1 MKIILNYKLTNI
13 ISVPLYFL
21 STYENIYFVIFGINI
36 YLSQNFNTTVLKNH
50 KRIIL
55 ILLCIR
61 FATMLQAERLDSMFV
76 VLDKFITQSNYY
88 MNLKETKIHKIM
100 NELSA
105 SSNASYEQLDHYAAL
120 FEEYKSYKY
129 DSAYV
134 YAIKTLDIANK
145 LNNPDK
151 IIEAK
156 VRLVFCFL
164 SSGLF
169 KEAFDIV
176 KDSDIDNLSASSK
189 LDYYKIMDRLY
200 YDMADYN
207 GVEPFKST
215 YIEKGNHYSM
225 QAIALIPVNT
235 VEYWSAVGLMKMKQ
249 KDYNGSMDAF
259 KVVLKKSVDNHED
272 AIAASSLA
280 YINSLT
286 NQHDDAL
293 INLIKAAI
301 SDIKSATKET
311 VAMRNLATQLYQS
324 HGDINQANKYI
335 KLAMDDAN
343 FYNARHRKIEIS
355 SILPIIEKER
365 FDSIERQR
373 NLLVWLFLS
382 VTILLVLFL
391 GATLIIRKQLKKLK
405 IARLTIQQQNEKVLL
420 TNSELYE
427 ANKIKD
433 KYIGHFFYVNYQYID
448 KLERMY
454 RMINRKVAM
463 KQYEEFPKLFKE
475 ADILNERK
483 NMYISFDQTFLKLF
497 PDFINEYK
505 LLFPQDEIIHMEIEN
520 GSLTVEMRIFALIRL
535 GIIES
540 EKISKF
546 LNYSIHTINTYK
558 TKVKNK
564 SIIQNELFEQKI
576 MEIKSVK

>member
-1 MKIILNYKLTNI
+1 M
-13 ISVPLYFL
+13 
-21 STYENIYFVIFGINI
+21 
-36 YLSQNFNTTVLKNH
+36 
-50 KRIIL
+50 KRIHNKIVLVIL
-55 ILLCIR
+55 FLQ
-61 FATMLQAERLDSMFV
+61 FASLIHAERLDSMFV
-76 VLDKFITQSNYY
+76 ELDKYIVQSNYF
-88 MNLKETKIHKIM
+88 MNLKEKKIHKIK
-100 NELSA
+100 NELQTT
-105 SSNASYEQLDHYAAL
+105 SNVSFEQLHHYAAL

-134 YAIKTLDIANK
+134 YAIKTLDIASK
-145 LNNPDK
+145 LKDPGK
-151 IIEAK
+151 IVEPK

-176 KDSDIDNLSASSK
+176 KDSDIDDLSESVK
-189 LDYYKIMDRLY
+189 LDYYKIMARLY

-207 GVEPFKST
+207 GVEPFKSA
-215 YIEKGNHYSM
+215 YVEKGNKYSE

-235 VEYWSAVGLMKMKQ
+235 VEYWSTLGLMKMKQ

-259 KVVLKKSVDNHED
+259 REVLKKSVDNHED

-286 NQHDDAL
+286 NQHDEAL
-293 INLIKAAI
+293 INLVKAAI
-301 SDIKSATKET
+301 SDIKSGTKET
-311 VAMRNLATQLYQS
+311 VAMRNLATLLYQS

-373 NLLVWLFLS
+373 NLLIWLFIS
-382 VTILLVLFL
+382 VTILLILFL
-391 GATLIIRKQLKKLK
+391 GATLIIRKQLNKLK
-405 IARLTIQQQNEKVLL
+405 IARKTIQEQNEKVLL

-448 KLERMY
+448 KLEHMY
-454 RMINRKVAM
+454 RLINRKVAS
-463 KQYEEFPKLFKE
+463 KQYDEFPKLFKE
-475 ADILNERK
+475 ADILMERK
-483 NMYISFDQTFLKLF
+483 NMYTSFDQTFLKLF

-505 LLFPQDEIIHMEIEN
+505 LLFPLDELPHMGIEN

-535 GIIES
+535 GVIES

-564 SIIQNELFEQKI
+564 SIVQNELFEQKI

>member
-1 MKIILNYKLTNI
+1 
-13 ISVPLYFL
+13 
-21 STYENIYFVIFGINI
+21 
-36 YLSQNFNTTVLKNH
+36 
-50 KRIIL
+50 
-55 ILLCIR
+55 
-61 FATMLQAERLDSMFV
+61 
-76 VLDKFITQSNYY
+76 
-88 MNLKETKIHKIM
+88 
-100 NELSA
+100 
-105 SSNASYEQLDHYAAL
+105 
-120 FEEYKSYKY
+120 
-129 DSAYV
+129 
-134 YAIKTLDIANK
+134 
-145 LNNPDK
+145 
-151 IIEAK
+151 
-156 VRLVFCFL
+156 
-164 SSGLF
+164 
-169 KEAFDIV
+169 
-176 KDSDIDNLSASSK
+176 
-189 LDYYKIMDRLY
+189 
-200 YDMADYN
+200 
-207 GVEPFKST
+207 
-215 YIEKGNHYSM
+215 
-225 QAIALIPVNT
+225 
-235 VEYWSAVGLMKMKQ
+235 
-249 KDYNGSMDAF
+249 MDAF

>member
-1 MKIILNYKLTNI
+1 MRTNHKKIIL
-13 ISVPLYFL
+13 
-21 STYENIYFVIFGINI
+21 
-36 YLSQNFNTTVLKNH
+36 
-50 KRIIL
+50 L
-55 ILLCIR
+55 ILC
-61 FATMLQAERLDSMFV
+61 LQLASLLRAERLDSMFV
-76 VLDKFITQSNYY
+76 ELDKYIARSSYY
-88 MNLKETKIHKIM
+88 MNLKETKIHKIKKELRGAS
-100 NELSA
+100 NE
-105 SSNASYEQLDHYAAL
+105 SYDQLQHFAAL

-134 YAIKTLDIANK
+134 YAIKTLDIAHK
-145 LNNPDK
+145 LNNPEK
-151 IIEAK
+151 IVEAK

-169 KEAFDIV
+169 KEAFDIA
-176 KDSDIDNLSASSK
+176 KDSDVEGLSPSVRLA
-189 LDYYKIMDRLY
+189 YYKITARLY

-207 GVEPFKST
+207 GVEPFKAD
-215 YIEKGNHYSM
+215 YIAKGNRYSE
-225 QAIALIPVNT
+225 QAIALIPANT
-235 VEYWSAVGLMKMKQ
+235 VEYWSALGLLKMKQ

-259 KVVLKKSVDNHED
+259 KVVLSETVDNHED

-286 NQHDDAL
+286 NQHEEAV

-301 SDIKSATKET
+301 ADIKSATKET
-311 VAMRNLATQLYQS
+311 VAMRNLATLLYQS
-324 HGDINQANKYI
+324 HGNINQANKYI

-365 FDSIERQR
+365 FDSVERQR
-373 NLLVWLFLS
+373 NLLIWLVLT
-382 VTILLVLFL
+382 VTVLFILFL

-405 IARLTIQQQNEKVLL
+405 IARQTIQEQNEKVLL
-420 TNSELYE
+420 TNSELSE

-448 KLERMY
+448 KLEHMY
-454 RMINRKVAM
+454 RIINRKVALR
-463 KQYEEFPKLFKE
+463 QFEEFPKMFKE
-475 ADILNERK
+475 ADILLERE

-497 PDFINEYK
+497 PEFVNEYK
-505 LLFPQDEIIHMEIEN
+505 LLFPPEEIAHMGIEN
-520 GSLTVEMRIFALIRL
+520 GRLTIEMRIFALIRL
-535 GIIES
+535 GVIES

-576 MEIKSVK
+576 MEIKSVKSDT

>member
-1 MKIILNYKLTNI
+1 
-13 ISVPLYFL
+13 
-21 STYENIYFVIFGINI
+21 
-36 YLSQNFNTTVLKNH
+36 
-50 KRIIL
+50 
-55 ILLCIR
+55 
-61 FATMLQAERLDSMFV
+61 MFV
-76 VLDKFITQSNYY
+76 ELDRYIAQSSYY
-88 MNLKETKIHKIM
+88 MDLKETKIHKIK
-100 NELSA
+100 NELRT
-105 SSNASYEQLDHYAAL
+105 SSNISYDQLHHYAAL

-134 YAIKTLDIANK
+134 YAIKTLDIATK
-145 LNNPDK
+145 LKDPGK

-176 KDSDIDNLSASSK
+176 KDSDIDNLSQSVK
-189 LDYYKIMDRLY
+189 LDYYKIMARLY

-207 GVEPFKST
+207 GVEPFKSGYITKGNT
-215 YIEKGNHYSM
+215 YIE

-249 KDYNGSMDAF
+249 KDYNNSMDAF
-259 KVVLKKSVDNHED
+259 KEVLKKSADNHED

-286 NQHDDAL
+286 NQHDEAA
-293 INLIKAAI
+293 INFVKAAI

-311 VAMRNLATQLYQS
+311 TAMRNLATLLYQS
-324 HGDINQANKYI
+324 HADINQANKYI
-335 KLAMDDAN
+335 KVAMDDAN

-365 FDSIERQR
+365 FDSIEHQR
-373 NLLVWLFLS
+373 NVLIWLVVS
-382 VTILLVLFL
+382 VTILLILFL
-391 GATLIIRKQLKKLK
+391 GATLIIRKQLKKLNA
-405 IARLTIQQQNEKVLL
+405 ARRIIQEQNEKVLF
-420 TNSELYE
+420 TNSELSE

-448 KLERMY
+448 KLEHMY
-454 RMINRKVAM
+454 RIINRKVAM
-463 KQYEEFPKLFKE
+463 RQFDDFAKMFKE
-475 ADILNERK
+475 ADILIERE
-483 NMYISFDQTFLKLF
+483 NMYTTFDQTFLKLF
-497 PDFINEYK
+497 PDFTNEYK
-505 LLFPQDEIIHMEIEN
+505 LLFPPEEVTHMGIEN
-520 GSLTVEMRIFALIRL
+520 GSLTIEMRIFALIRL

-546 LNYSIHTINTYK
+546 LNYSIHTVNTYK

-576 MEIKSVK
+576 MEIKSIKSET

>member
-1 MKIILNYKLTNI
+1 L
-13 ISVPLYFL
+13 
-21 STYENIYFVIFGINI
+21 
-36 YLSQNFNTTVLKNH
+36 
-50 KRIIL
+50 KRIHNKIVLVIL
-55 ILLCIR
+55 FLQ
-61 FATMLQAERLDSMFV
+61 FASLIHAERLDSMFV
-76 VLDKFITQSNYY
+76 ELDKYIVQSNYF
-88 MNLKETKIHKIM
+88 MNLKEKKIHKIK
-100 NELSA
+100 NELQTT
-105 SSNASYEQLDHYAAL
+105 SNVSFEQLHHYAAL

-134 YAIKTLDIANK
+134 YAIKTLDIASK
-145 LNNPDK
+145 LKDPGK
-151 IIEAK
+151 IVEAK

-176 KDSDIDNLSASSK
+176 KDSDIDDLSASVK
-189 LDYYKIMDRLY
+189 LDYYKIMARLY

-207 GVEPFKST
+207 GVEPFKSA
-215 YIEKGNHYSM
+215 YVEKGNKYSER
-225 QAIALIPVNT
+225 AIALIPVNT
-235 VEYWSAVGLMKMKQ
+235 VEYWSTLGLMKMKQ

-259 KVVLKKSVDNHED
+259 REVLKKSVDNHED

-286 NQHDDAL
+286 NQHDEAL
-293 INLIKAAI
+293 INLVKAAI
-301 SDIKSATKET
+301 SDIKSGTKET
-311 VAMRNLATQLYQS
+311 VAMRNLATLLYQS

-373 NLLVWLFLS
+373 NLLIWLFIS
-382 VTILLVLFL
+382 VTILLILFL
-391 GATLIIRKQLKKLK
+391 GATLIIRKQLNKLK
-405 IARLTIQQQNEKVLL
+405 IARKTIQEQNEKVLL

-448 KLERMY
+448 KLEHMY
-454 RMINRKVAM
+454 RLINRKVAS
-463 KQYEEFPKLFKE
+463 KQYDEFPKLFKE
-475 ADILNERK
+475 ADILMERK
-483 NMYISFDQTFLKLF
+483 NMYTSFDQTFLKLF

-505 LLFPQDEIIHMEIEN
+505 LLFPLDELPHMGIEN

-535 GIIES
+535 GVIES

-564 SIIQNELFEQKI
+564 SIVQNELFEQKI

>member
-1 MKIILNYKLTNI
+1 LKKTHNKIIL
-13 ISVPLYFL
+13 
-21 STYENIYFVIFGINI
+21 VILCLWFT
-36 YLSQNFNTTVLKNH
+36 S
-50 KRIIL
+50 
-55 ILLCIR
+55 LLH
-61 FATMLQAERLDSMFV
+61 AERLDSMFV
-76 VLDKFITQSNYY
+76 ELDKYIVQNNYY
-88 MNLKETKIHKIM
+88 MNLKENKIHKIKT
-100 NELSA
+100 ELRV
-105 SSNASYEQLDHYAAL
+105 SSNVSFEQLHHYAAL
-120 FEEYKSYKY
+120 FDEYKSYKY

-145 LNNPDK
+145 LNDPGK

-176 KDSDIDNLSASSK
+176 KDSDVDHLSASVK
-189 LDYYKIMDRLY
+189 LDYYTIMARLY

-207 GVEPFKST
+207 GVEPFKSA
-215 YIEKGNHYSM
+215 YVEKGNKYSEE
-225 QAIALIPVNT
+225 AIALIPVNT
-235 VEYWSAVGLMKMKQ
+235 VQYWSAMGLMKMKQ

-259 KVVLKKSVDNHED
+259 KEVLKMSVDNHED

-280 YINSLT
+280 YINTLT

-373 NLLVWLFLS
+373 NLLIWLFIS

-405 IARLTIQQQNEKVLL
+405 IARMTIQEQNEKVLL

-448 KLERMY
+448 KLEHMY
-454 RMINRKVAM
+454 RLINRKVASR
-463 KQYEEFPKLFKE
+463 QYDEFPKLFKE
-475 ADILNERK
+475 ADIQMERK
-483 NMYISFDQTFLKLF
+483 NMYTSFDQTFLKLF

-505 LLFPQDEIIHMEIEN
+505 LLFPLDEIPHMGIEN

-535 GIIES
+535 GVIES

-564 SIIQNELFEQKI
+564 SIVQNELFEQKI

>member
-1 MKIILNYKLTNI
+1 MKKNQYKIIL
-13 ISVPLYFL
+13 
-21 STYENIYFVIFGINI
+21 VI
-36 YLSQNFNTTVLKNH
+36 
-50 KRIIL
+50 
-55 ILLCIR
+55 LCLQ
-61 FATMLQAERLDSMFV
+61 FASMLHAERLDSMFV
-76 VLDKFITQSNYY
+76 ELNKYIVQSNYY
-88 MNLKETKIHKIM
+88 MNLKENKIQKIKK
-100 NELSA
+100 ELQGT
-105 SSNASYEQLDHYAAL
+105 SNVSFEQLHHYAAL

-145 LNNPDK
+145 LNDPGK
-151 IIEAK
+151 IVEAK

-176 KDSDIDNLSASSK
+176 KDSDIDGLSAPVK
-189 LDYYKIMDRLY
+189 LDYYKIMARLY

-207 GVEPFKST
+207 GVEPFKSA
-215 YIEKGNHYSM
+215 YVEKGNKYSE
-225 QAIALIPVNT
+225 QAIALIPANT
-235 VEYWSAVGLMKMKQ
+235 VDYWSAIGLMKMKQ

-259 KVVLKKSVDNHED
+259 REVLKMSVDNHED

-286 NQHDDAL
+286 NQHDEAL
-293 INLIKAAI
+293 INLVKAAI

-311 VAMRNLATQLYQS
+311 VAMRNLATLLYQS

-365 FDSIERQR
+365 FDSLERQR
-373 NLLVWLFLS
+373 NLLIWLFLT
-382 VTILLVLFL
+382 VTILLILFL

-405 IARLTIQQQNEKVLL
+405 IARKTIQEQNEKVLL

-448 KLERMY
+448 KLEHMY
-454 RMINRKVAM
+454 RLINRKVAS
-463 KQYEEFPKLFKE
+463 KQYDELPKMFKE
-475 ADILNERK
+475 ADILMERK
-483 NMYISFDQTFLKLF
+483 NMYTSFDETFLKLF

-505 LLFPQDEIIHMEIEN
+505 LLFPLEELPHMGIEN

-535 GIIES
+535 GVIES

-564 SIIQNELFEQKI
+564 SIVQNELFEQKI

>member
-1 MKIILNYKLTNI
+1 
-13 ISVPLYFL
+13 
-21 STYENIYFVIFGINI
+21 
-36 YLSQNFNTTVLKNH
+36 
-50 KRIIL
+50 
-55 ILLCIR
+55 
-61 FATMLQAERLDSMFV
+61 MFV
-76 VLDKFITQSNYY
+76 ELDKYIVRSSYY
-88 MNLKETKIHKIM
+88 MNLKETKIHKIKA
-100 NELSA
+100 ELS
-105 SSNASYEQLDHYAAL
+105 SSSKVSYEQLQHYSAL

-134 YAIKTLDIANK
+134 YAIKTLDIANR
-145 LNNPDK
+145 LNNPGK
-151 IIEAK
+151 IVEAK

-176 KDSDIDNLSASSK
+176 KDSDIDRLSPSVK
-189 LDYYKIMDRLY
+189 LEYYKIMARLY

-207 GVEPFKST
+207 GVEPFKSEYIRKGNA
-215 YIEKGNHYSM
+215 YIE
-225 QAIALIPVNT
+225 QEIALIPVNT

-249 KDYNGSMDAF
+249 KDYNNSMDAF
-259 KVVLKKSVDNHED
+259 REVLKKSVDNHED

-286 NQHDDAL
+286 NQHDEAA
-293 INLIKAAI
+293 INFVKAAI

-311 VAMRNLATQLYQS
+311 TAMRNLATLLYQS

-373 NLLVWLFLS
+373 NILIWLVVS
-382 VTILLVLFL
+382 VTILLILFL
-391 GATLIIRKQLKKLK
+391 GATLIIRKQLKKLN
-405 IARLTIQQQNEKVLL
+405 IARKTIQEQNEKVLL
-420 TNSELYE
+420 TNSELSE

-448 KLERMY
+448 KLEHMY
-454 RMINRKVAM
+454 RIINRKVAM
-463 KQYEEFPKLFKE
+463 RQFDDFAKMFKE
-475 ADILNERK
+475 ADIQLERE
-483 NMYISFDQTFLKLF
+483 NMYVTFDQTFLKLF
-497 PDFINEYK
+497 PDFPNEYK
-505 LLFPQDEIIHMEIEN
+505 LLFPPEEIAHMGIEN

-535 GIIES
+535 GVIES

-576 MEIKSVK
+576 MEIKSVKSDT

>member
-1 MKIILNYKLTNI
+1 MKRNHNKIIL
-13 ISVPLYFL
+13 
-21 STYENIYFVIFGINI
+21 VILCLQFA
-36 YLSQNFNTTVLKNH
+36 S
-50 KRIIL
+50 
-55 ILLCIR
+55 LLH
-61 FATMLQAERLDSMFV
+61 AERLDSMFV
-76 VLDKFITQSNYY
+76 ELDKYIVQSSYY
-88 MNLKETKIHKIM
+88 MNQKENKIHKIKK
-100 NELSA
+100 ELQNTSKV
-105 SSNASYEQLDHYAAL
+105 SFEQLHHYAAL

-145 LNNPDK
+145 LKDPGK
-151 IIEAK
+151 IVEAK

-176 KDSDIDNLSASSK
+176 KDSDIDNLDASVK
-189 LDYYKIMDRLY
+189 LDYYKIMARLY

-207 GVEPFKST
+207 GVEPFKSE
-215 YIEKGNHYSM
+215 YVEKGNKYSEK
-225 QAIALIPVNT
+225 AIALIPVNT

-259 KVVLKKSVDNHED
+259 REVLKKSVDNHED

-286 NQHDDAL
+286 NQHDEAL
-293 INLIKAAI
+293 INLVKAAI
-301 SDIKSATKET
+301 SDIKSGTKET
-311 VAMRNLATQLYQS
+311 VAMRNLATLLYQS

-373 NLLVWLFLS
+373 NLLIWLFMS
-382 VTILLVLFL
+382 VTILLILFL

-405 IARLTIQQQNEKVLL
+405 IARMTIQEQNEKVLL

-448 KLERMY
+448 KLEHMY
-454 RMINRKVAM
+454 RLINRKVAS
-463 KQYEEFPKLFKE
+463 KQYDEFPKLFKE
-475 ADILNERK
+475 ADILMERK
-483 NMYISFDQTFLKLF
+483 NMYTTFDQTFLKLF

-505 LLFPQDEIIHMEIEN
+505 LLFPLDELPHMGIEN

-535 GIIES
+535 GVIES

-564 SIIQNELFEQKI
+564 SIVQNELFEQKI

>member
-1 MKIILNYKLTNI
+1 MPQLIEKSSFNKNDFDLFK
-13 ISVPLYFL
+13 
-21 STYENIYFVIFGINI
+21 INI
-36 YLSQNFNTTVLKNH
+36 YLSQKFNT
-50 KRIIL
+50 IIL
-55 ILLCIR
+55 RRNHQKVVFITLFIQLASILH
-61 FATMLQAERLDSMFV
+61 AERMDSMFV
-76 VLDKFITQSNYY
+76 ELDKYIARSSYY
-88 MNLKETKIHKIM
+88 MNLKETKIHKIK
-100 NELSA
+100 NELHA
-105 SSNASYEQLDHYAAL
+105 TSNVSYEQLHHYANL

-134 YAIKTLDIANK
+134 YAIKTLEIAHK
-145 LNNPDK
+145 LNNPEK
-151 IIEAK
+151 IVEAK

-176 KDSDIDNLSASSK
+176 KDNDIEQLSPSVK
-189 LDYYKIMDRLY
+189 LDYYKIMARLY

-207 GVEPFKST
+207 GVEPFKT
-215 YIEKGNHYSM
+215 EYIEKGNKYIEQS
-225 QAIALIPVNT
+225 IGLIPVHT
-235 VEYWSAVGLMKMKQ
+235 VEYWSALGLMKMKR

-259 KVVLKKSVDNHED
+259 KEVLKGSNDSHED

-286 NQHDDAL
+286 NQHEDAV
-293 INLIKAAI
+293 INLVKAAI
-301 SDIKSATKET
+301 ADIKSATKET
-311 VAMRNLATQLYQS
+311 VALRNLATQLYQS

-335 KLAMDDAN
+335 KLALDDAN

-373 NLLVWLFLS
+373 NLLIWLVLS
-382 VTILLVLFL
+382 VTILFVLFL

-405 IARLTIQQQNEKVLL
+405 IARLTIQKQNEKVLF
-420 TNSELYE
+420 TNSELNE

-448 KLERMY
+448 KLEHMY
-454 RMINRKVAM
+454 RMINRKVALR
-463 KQYEEFPKLFKE
+463 QYDEFAKMFKE
-475 ADILNERK
+475 ADILLERE

-497 PDFINEYK
+497 PDFTNEYK
-505 LLFPQDEIIHMEIEN
+505 LLFPYEEIAHLEIQN
-520 GSLTVEMRIFALIRL
+520 GILTVEMRIFALIRL

-576 MEIKSVK
+576 MEIKSVKSDT

>member
-1 MKIILNYKLTNI
+1 M
-13 ISVPLYFL
+13 
-21 STYENIYFVIFGINI
+21 
-36 YLSQNFNTTVLKNH
+36 KNH

-105 SSNASYEQLDHYAAL
+105 SSNASYEQLHHYAAL

>member
-1 MKIILNYKLTNI
+1 L
-13 ISVPLYFL
+13 
-21 STYENIYFVIFGINI
+21 
-36 YLSQNFNTTVLKNH
+36 
-50 KRIIL
+50 KRIHNKIVLVIL
-55 ILLCIR
+55 FLQ
-61 FATMLQAERLDSMFV
+61 FASLIHAERLDSMFV
-76 VLDKFITQSNYY
+76 ELDKYIVQSNYF
-88 MNLKETKIHKIM
+88 MNLKEKKIHKIK
-100 NELSA
+100 NELQTT
-105 SSNASYEQLDHYAAL
+105 SNVSFEQLHHYAAL

-134 YAIKTLDIANK
+134 YAIKTLDIASK
-145 LNNPDK
+145 LKDPGK
-151 IIEAK
+151 IVEAK

-176 KDSDIDNLSASSK
+176 KDSDIDDLSVSVK
-189 LDYYKIMDRLY
+189 LDYYKIIARLY

-207 GVEPFKST
+207 GVEPFKSA
-215 YIEKGNHYSM
+215 YVEKGNKYSER
-225 QAIALIPVNT
+225 AIALIPVNT
-235 VEYWSAVGLMKMKQ
+235 VEYWSTLGLMKMKQ

-259 KVVLKKSVDNHED
+259 REVLKKSVDNHED

-286 NQHDDAL
+286 NQHDEAL
-293 INLIKAAI
+293 INLVKAAI
-301 SDIKSATKET
+301 SDIKSGTKET
-311 VAMRNLATQLYQS
+311 VAMRNLATLLYQS

-373 NLLVWLFLS
+373 NLLIWLFIS
-382 VTILLVLFL
+382 VTILLILFL
-391 GATLIIRKQLKKLK
+391 GATLIIRKQLNKLK
-405 IARLTIQQQNEKVLL
+405 IARKTIQEQNEKVLL

-448 KLERMY
+448 KLEHMY
-454 RMINRKVAM
+454 RLINRKVAS
-463 KQYEEFPKLFKE
+463 KQYDEFPKLFKE
-475 ADILNERK
+475 ADILMERK
-483 NMYISFDQTFLKLF
+483 NMYTSFDQTFLKLF

-505 LLFPQDEIIHMEIEN
+505 LLFPLDELPHMGIEN

-535 GIIES
+535 GVIES

-564 SIIQNELFEQKI
+564 SIVQNELFEQKI

>member
-1 MKIILNYKLTNI
+1 MKKTHNKIIL
-13 ISVPLYFL
+13 
-21 STYENIYFVIFGINI
+21 VILCLWFT
-36 YLSQNFNTTVLKNH
+36 S
-50 KRIIL
+50 
-55 ILLCIR
+55 LLH
-61 FATMLQAERLDSMFV
+61 AERLDSMFV
-76 VLDKFITQSNYY
+76 ELDKYIVQNNYY
-88 MNLKETKIHKIM
+88 MNLKENKIHKIKT
-100 NELSA
+100 ELRV
-105 SSNASYEQLDHYAAL
+105 SSNVSFEQLHHYAAL
-120 FEEYKSYKY
+120 FDEYKSYKY

-145 LNNPDK
+145 LNDPGK

-176 KDSDIDNLSASSK
+176 KDSDVDHLSASVK
-189 LDYYKIMDRLY
+189 LDYYTIMARLY

-207 GVEPFKST
+207 GVEPFKSA
-215 YIEKGNHYSM
+215 YVEKGNKYSEE
-225 QAIALIPVNT
+225 AIALIPVNT
-235 VEYWSAVGLMKMKQ
+235 VQYWSAMGLMKMKQ

-259 KVVLKKSVDNHED
+259 KEVLKMSVDNHED

-280 YINSLT
+280 YINTLT

-373 NLLVWLFLS
+373 NLLIWLFIS
-382 VTILLVLFL
+382 VTILLILFF

-405 IARLTIQQQNEKVLL
+405 IARITIQEQNEKVLH

-454 RMINRKVAM
+454 RLINRKVAS
-463 KQYEEFPKLFKE
+463 KQYDEFPKLFKE
-475 ADILNERK
+475 ADILMERK
-483 NMYISFDQTFLKLF
+483 NMYTSFDQTFLKLF

-505 LLFPQDEIIHMEIEN
+505 LLFPLDELPHMGIEN

-535 GIIES
+535 GVIES

-564 SIIQNELFEQKI
+564 SIVQNELFEQKI

>member
-1 MKIILNYKLTNI
+1 
-13 ISVPLYFL
+13 
-21 STYENIYFVIFGINI
+21 
-36 YLSQNFNTTVLKNH
+36 LKRNH

-55 ILLCIR
+55 IFLVLR
-61 FATMLQAERLDSMFV
+61 FATLLQAERLDSMFV
-76 VLDKFITQSNYY
+76 ELNKYIVQNSYF
-88 MNLKETKIHKIM
+88 MNLKDKKIHKIK
-100 NELSA
+100 NELRDTP
-105 SSNASYEQLDHYAAL
+105 NESYQQLAHYASL
-120 FEEYKSYKY
+120 FDEYKSYKY

-134 YAIKTLDIANK
+134 YAIKTLNIANK

-156 VRLVFCFL
+156 DRLVFCFL

-169 KEAFDIV
+169 KEAFDMV
-176 KDSDIDNLSASSK
+176 NDNDINNLNTSTK
-189 LDYYKIMDRLY
+189 LDYYKIMARLY

-207 GVEPFKST
+207 GVEPFKLE
-215 YIEKGNHYSM
+215 YIEKGNNYIEK
-225 QAIALIPVNT
+225 AIALIPVNT
-235 VEYWSAVGLMKMKQ
+235 VEYWSEMGLMKMKQ
-249 KDYNGSMDAF
+249 KDYIGSMDAF
-259 KVVLKKSVDNHED
+259 KKVLMESVDSHED
-272 AIAASSLA
+272 AIASSSLA
-280 YINSLT
+280 YIYLLT
-286 NQHDDAL
+286 NEREEGA
-293 INLIKAAI
+293 INLVKAAI

-311 VAMRNLATQLYQS
+311 VAMRNLATLLYQT

-373 NLLVWLFLS
+373 NLLLWMFIA
-382 VTILLVLFL
+382 VTVLLILFL

-405 IARLTIQQQNEKVLL
+405 IARLIIQEQNAKVLM
-420 TNSELYE
+420 TNSELSE

-448 KLERMY
+448 KLEHMY
-454 RMINRKVAM
+454 RLINRKVAM
-463 KQYEEFPKLFKE
+463 RQFDEFAKMFKE
-475 ADILNERK
+475 ADIVIERE
-483 NMYISFDQTFLKLF
+483 NMYTSFDQTFLKLF

-505 LLFPQDEIIHMEIEN
+505 LLFPLEEIAHMGIEN
-520 GSLTVEMRIFALIRL
+520 GRLTIEMRIFALIRL

-564 SIIQNELFEQKI
+564 SIVQNELFEQKI
-576 MEIKSVK
+576 MEIKSIKSET

>member
-1 MKIILNYKLTNI
+1 LKRNHKKILLIILCLR
-13 ISVPLYFL
+13 F
-21 STYENIYFVIFGINI
+21 
-36 YLSQNFNTTVLKNH
+36 TT
-50 KRIIL
+50 
-55 ILLCIR
+55 LLH
-61 FATMLQAERLDSMFV
+61 AERVDSMFV
-76 VLDKFITQSNYY
+76 ELDKYIARSSYY
-88 MNLKETKIHKIM
+88 MNLKENKIHKIK
-100 NELSA
+100 NELQA
-105 SSNASYEQLDHYAAL
+105 APVISYDQLNHYAAL

-134 YAIKTLDIANK
+134 YAIKTLNIANK

-151 IIEAK
+151 ILEAK

-169 KEAFDIV
+169 KEAFDMV
-176 KDSDIDNLSASSK
+176 KDSDIDDLSQGTK
-189 LDYYKIMDRLY
+189 LDYYKIMARLY

-207 GVEPFKST
+207 GVEPFKAD
-215 YIEKGNHYSM
+215 YIEKGNKYSEK
-225 QAIALIPVNT
+225 AIPLIPVNT
-235 VEYWSAVGLMKMKQ
+235 VEYWSALGLMKMKQ

-259 KVVLKKSVDNHED
+259 KEVLRTSNDNHED

-286 NQHDDAL
+286 NQHEDAV

-311 VAMRNLATQLYQS
+311 VAMRNLATLLYQS

-365 FDSIERQR
+365 FDSLERQR
-373 NLLVWLFLS
+373 NLLIWLVFS
-382 VTILLVLFL
+382 VTILFILFL
-391 GATLIIRKQLKKLK
+391 GATLIIRKQLKKLN
-405 IARLTIQQQNEKVLL
+405 IARRTIQEQNQKVLM
-420 TNSELYE
+420 TNSELSE

-448 KLERMY
+448 KLEHMY
-454 RMINRKVAM
+454 RLINRKVALRQFDDFAKM
-463 KQYEEFPKLFKE
+463 FKE
-475 ADILNERK
+475 ADMIIERK
-483 NMYISFDQTFLKLF
+483 NMYSSFDETFLKLF

-505 LLFPQDEIIHMEIEN
+505 LLFPPEEIVHMGIEN
-520 GSLTVEMRIFALIRL
+520 GNLTVEMRIFALIRL
-535 GIIES
+535 GIFES
-540 EKISKF
+540 EKIGKF

-558 TKVKNK
+558 TKIKNK

-576 MEIKSVK
+576 MEIKSVKSDT

>member
-1 MKIILNYKLTNI
+1 LKRNHNKIIL
-13 ISVPLYFL
+13 
-21 STYENIYFVIFGINI
+21 VILCLQFA
-36 YLSQNFNTTVLKNH
+36 S
-50 KRIIL
+50 
-55 ILLCIR
+55 LLH
-61 FATMLQAERLDSMFV
+61 AERLDSMFV
-76 VLDKFITQSNYY
+76 ELDKYIVQSSYY
-88 MNLKETKIHKIM
+88 MNQKENKIHKIKK
-100 NELSA
+100 ELQNTSKV
-105 SSNASYEQLDHYAAL
+105 SFEQLHHYAAL

-145 LNNPDK
+145 LKDPGK
-151 IIEAK
+151 IVEAK

-176 KDSDIDNLSASSK
+176 KDSDIDNLDASVK
-189 LDYYKIMDRLY
+189 LDYYKIMARLY

-207 GVEPFKST
+207 GVEPFKSE
-215 YIEKGNHYSM
+215 YVEKGNKYSEK
-225 QAIALIPVNT
+225 AIALIPVNT

-259 KVVLKKSVDNHED
+259 REVLKKSVDNHED

-286 NQHDDAL
+286 NQHDEAL
-293 INLIKAAI
+293 INLVKAAI
-301 SDIKSATKET
+301 SDIKSGTKET
-311 VAMRNLATQLYQS
+311 VAMRNLATLLYQS

-373 NLLVWLFLS
+373 NLLIWLFMS
-382 VTILLVLFL
+382 VTILLILFL

-405 IARLTIQQQNEKVLL
+405 IARMTIQEQNEKVLL

-448 KLERMY
+448 KLEHMY
-454 RMINRKVAM
+454 RLINRKVAS
-463 KQYEEFPKLFKE
+463 KQYDEFPKLFKE
-475 ADILNERK
+475 ADILMERK
-483 NMYISFDQTFLKLF
+483 NMYTTFDQTFLKLF

-505 LLFPQDEIIHMEIEN
+505 LLFPLDELPHMGIEN

-535 GIIES
+535 GVIES

-564 SIIQNELFEQKI
+564 SIVQNELFEQKI

>member
-1 MKIILNYKLTNI
+1 M
-13 ISVPLYFL
+13 
-21 STYENIYFVIFGINI
+21 
-36 YLSQNFNTTVLKNH
+36 
-50 KRIIL
+50 KRIHNKIVLVIL
-55 ILLCIR
+55 FLQ
-61 FATMLQAERLDSMFV
+61 FASLIHAERLDSMFV
-76 VLDKFITQSNYY
+76 ELDKYIVQSNYF
-88 MNLKETKIHKIM
+88 MNLKEKKIHKIK
-100 NELSA
+100 NELQTT
-105 SSNASYEQLDHYAAL
+105 SNVSFEQLHHYAAL

-134 YAIKTLDIANK
+134 YAIKTLDIASK
-145 LNNPDK
+145 LKDPGK
-151 IIEAK
+151 IVEAK

-176 KDSDIDNLSASSK
+176 KDSDIDDLSASVK
-189 LDYYKIMDRLY
+189 LDYYKIMARLY

-207 GVEPFKST
+207 GVEPFKSA
-215 YIEKGNHYSM
+215 YVEKGNKYSER
-225 QAIALIPVNT
+225 AIALIPVNT
-235 VEYWSAVGLMKMKQ
+235 VEYWSTLGLMKMKQ

-259 KVVLKKSVDNHED
+259 REVLKKSVDNHED

-286 NQHDDAL
+286 NQHDEAL
-293 INLIKAAI
+293 INLVKAAI
-301 SDIKSATKET
+301 SDIKSGTKET
-311 VAMRNLATQLYQS
+311 VAMRNLATLLYQS

-373 NLLVWLFLS
+373 NLLIWLFIS
-382 VTILLVLFL
+382 VTILLILFL
-391 GATLIIRKQLKKLK
+391 GATLIIRKQLNKLK
-405 IARLTIQQQNEKVLL
+405 IARKTIQEQNEKVLL

-448 KLERMY
+448 KLEHMY
-454 RMINRKVAM
+454 RLINRKVAS
-463 KQYEEFPKLFKE
+463 KQYDEFPKLFKE
-475 ADILNERK
+475 ADILMERK
-483 NMYISFDQTFLKLF
+483 NMYTSFDQTFLKLF

-505 LLFPQDEIIHMEIEN
+505 LLFPLDELPHMGIEN

-535 GIIES
+535 GVIES

-564 SIIQNELFEQKI
+564 SIVQNELFEQKI

>member
-1 MKIILNYKLTNI
+1 MKRNHKKILLIILCLR
-13 ISVPLYFL
+13 V
-21 STYENIYFVIFGINI
+21 
-36 YLSQNFNTTVLKNH
+36 TT
-50 KRIIL
+50 
-55 ILLCIR
+55 LLHADR
-61 FATMLQAERLDSMFV
+61 VDSMFA
-76 VLDKFITQSNYY
+76 VLDKYITRSSYY
-88 MNLKETKIHKIM
+88 MNLKEIKIHKIK
-100 NELSA
+100 NELQA
-105 SSNASYEQLDHYAAL
+105 APVNTYDQLYHFAAL

-134 YAIKTLDIANK
+134 YAIKTLNIANK

-156 VRLVFCFL
+156 ARLVFCFL

-169 KEAFDIV
+169 KEAFDIF
-176 KDSDIDNLSASSK
+176 KDSDIDNLSQGTK
-189 LDYYKIMDRLY
+189 LDYFKIMARLY

-207 GVEPFKST
+207 GVEPFKAD
-215 YIEKGNHYSM
+215 YVEKGNAYSEK
-225 QAIALIPVNT
+225 AISLIPVNT
-235 VEYWSAVGLMKMKQ
+235 VEYWSAMGLMKMKQ

-259 KVVLKKSVDNHED
+259 KDVLEKSNDNHED

-286 NQHDDAL
+286 NQHEDAE

-301 SDIKSATKET
+301 ADIKSATKET
-311 VAMRNLATQLYQS
+311 VAMRNLATLLYQS

-373 NLLVWLFLS
+373 NLLIWLVFS
-382 VTILLVLFL
+382 VTILFILFL
-391 GATLIIRKQLKKLK
+391 GATLIIRKQLKKLNSARK
-405 IARLTIQQQNEKVLL
+405 IIQEQNEKVLL
-420 TNSELYE
+420 TNSELSE

-448 KLERMY
+448 KLEHMY
-454 RMINRKVAM
+454 RMINRKVVLRQFDDFTKM
-463 KQYEEFPKLFKE
+463 FKE
-475 ADILNERK
+475 ADILIERK
-483 NMYISFDQTFLKLF
+483 NMYTSFDQTFLKLF

-505 LLFPQDEIIHMEIEN
+505 LMFPPEEIVHMGIEN
-520 GSLTVEMRIFALIRL
+520 GNLTVEMRIFALIRL

-540 EKISKF
+540 EKIGKF

-558 TKVKNK
+558 TKIKNK

-576 MEIKSVK
+576 MEIKSVKSES

>member
-1 MKIILNYKLTNI
+1 M
-13 ISVPLYFL
+13 
-21 STYENIYFVIFGINI
+21 
-36 YLSQNFNTTVLKNH
+36 
-50 KRIIL
+50 KRIHNKIVLVIL
-55 ILLCIR
+55 FLQ
-61 FATMLQAERLDSMFV
+61 FASLIHAERLDSMFV
-76 VLDKFITQSNYY
+76 ELDKYIVQSNYF
-88 MNLKETKIHKIM
+88 MNLKEKKIHKIK
-100 NELSA
+100 NELQTT
-105 SSNASYEQLDHYAAL
+105 SNVSFEQLHHYAAL

-134 YAIKTLDIANK
+134 YAIKTLDIASK
-145 LNNPDK
+145 LKDPGK
-151 IIEAK
+151 IVEAK

-176 KDSDIDNLSASSK
+176 KDSDIDDLSASVK
-189 LDYYKIMDRLY
+189 LDYYKIMARLY

-207 GVEPFKST
+207 GVEPFKSA
-215 YIEKGNHYSM
+215 YVERGNKYSE

-235 VEYWSAVGLMKMKQ
+235 VEYWSTLGLMKMKQ

-259 KVVLKKSVDNHED
+259 REVLKKSVDNHED

-286 NQHDDAL
+286 NQHDEAL
-293 INLIKAAI
+293 INLVKAAI
-301 SDIKSATKET
+301 SDIKSGTKET
-311 VAMRNLATQLYQS
+311 VAMRNLATLLYQS

-373 NLLVWLFLS
+373 NLLIWLFIS
-382 VTILLVLFL
+382 VTILLILFL
-391 GATLIIRKQLKKLK
+391 GATLIIRKQLNKLK
-405 IARLTIQQQNEKVLL
+405 IARKTIQEQNEKVLL

-448 KLERMY
+448 KLEHMY
-454 RMINRKVAM
+454 RLINRKVAS
-463 KQYEEFPKLFKE
+463 KQYDEFPKLFKE
-475 ADILNERK
+475 ADILMERK

-505 LLFPQDEIIHMEIEN
+505 LLFPLDELPHMGIEN

-535 GIIES
+535 GVIES

-564 SIIQNELFEQKI
+564 SIVQNELFEQKI

>member
-1 MKIILNYKLTNI
+1 
-13 ISVPLYFL
+13 
-21 STYENIYFVIFGINI
+21 
-36 YLSQNFNTTVLKNH
+36 
-50 KRIIL
+50 
-55 ILLCIR
+55 
-61 FATMLQAERLDSMFV
+61 
-76 VLDKFITQSNYY
+76 
-88 MNLKETKIHKIM
+88 
-100 NELSA
+100 
-105 SSNASYEQLDHYAAL
+105 
-120 FEEYKSYKY
+120 
-129 DSAYV
+129 
-134 YAIKTLDIANK
+134 
-145 LNNPDK
+145 
-151 IIEAK
+151 
-156 VRLVFCFL
+156 
-164 SSGLF
+164 
-169 KEAFDIV
+169 
-176 KDSDIDNLSASSK
+176 
-189 LDYYKIMDRLY
+189 
-200 YDMADYN
+200 
-207 GVEPFKST
+207 
-215 YIEKGNHYSM
+215 
-225 QAIALIPVNT
+225 
-235 VEYWSAVGLMKMKQ
+235 
-249 KDYNGSMDAF
+249 
-259 KVVLKKSVDNHED
+259 
-272 AIAASSLA
+272 
-280 YINSLT
+280 
-286 NQHDDAL
+286 
-293 INLIKAAI
+293 
-301 SDIKSATKET
+301 
-311 VAMRNLATQLYQS
+311 
-324 HGDINQANKYI
+324 
-335 KLAMDDAN
+335 
-343 FYNARHRKIEIS
+343 
-355 SILPIIEKER
+355 
-365 FDSIERQR
+365 
-373 NLLVWLFLS
+373 
-382 VTILLVLFL
+382 LFL

>member
-1 MKIILNYKLTNI
+1 M
-13 ISVPLYFL
+13 
-21 STYENIYFVIFGINI
+21 
-36 YLSQNFNTTVLKNH
+36 
-50 KRIIL
+50 KRIHNKIVLVIL
-55 ILLCIR
+55 FLQ
-61 FATMLQAERLDSMFV
+61 FASLIHAERLDSMFV
-76 VLDKFITQSNYY
+76 ELDKYIVQSNYF
-88 MNLKETKIHKIM
+88 MNLKEKKIHKIK
-100 NELSA
+100 NELQTT
-105 SSNASYEQLDHYAAL
+105 SNVSFEQLHHYAAL

-134 YAIKTLDIANK
+134 YAIKTLDIASK
-145 LNNPDK
+145 LKDPGK
-151 IIEAK
+151 IVEAK

-176 KDSDIDNLSASSK
+176 KDSDIDDLSASVK
-189 LDYYKIMDRLY
+189 LDYYKIMARLY

-207 GVEPFKST
+207 GVEPFKSA
-215 YIEKGNHYSM
+215 YVEKGNKYSER
-225 QAIALIPVNT
+225 AIALIPVNT
-235 VEYWSAVGLMKMKQ
+235 VEYWSTLGLMKMKQ

-259 KVVLKKSVDNHED
+259 REVLKKSVDNHED

-286 NQHDDAL
+286 NQHDEAL
-293 INLIKAAI
+293 INLVKAAI
-301 SDIKSATKET
+301 SDIKSGTKET
-311 VAMRNLATQLYQS
+311 VAMRNLATLLYQS

-373 NLLVWLFLS
+373 NLLIWLFII
-382 VTILLVLFL
+382 VTVLLILFL
-391 GATLIIRKQLKKLK
+391 GATLIIRKQLKKLN
-405 IARLTIQQQNEKVLL
+405 IARKTIQEQNEKVLL

-454 RMINRKVAM
+454 RLINRKVAS
-463 KQYEEFPKLFKE
+463 KQYDEFPKLFKE
-475 ADILNERK
+475 ADILMERK
-483 NMYISFDQTFLKLF
+483 NMYTSFDQTFLKLF

-505 LLFPQDEIIHMEIEN
+505 LLFPLDELPHMGIEN

-535 GIIES
+535 GVIES

-564 SIIQNELFEQKI
+564 SIVQNELFEQKI

>member
-1 MKIILNYKLTNI
+1 L
-13 ISVPLYFL
+13 
-21 STYENIYFVIFGINI
+21 
-36 YLSQNFNTTVLKNH
+36 
-50 KRIIL
+50 KRIHNKIVLVIL
-55 ILLCIR
+55 FLQ
-61 FATMLQAERLDSMFV
+61 FASLIHAERLDSMFV
-76 VLDKFITQSNYY
+76 ELDKYIVQSNYF
-88 MNLKETKIHKIM
+88 MNLKEKKIHKIK
-100 NELSA
+100 NELQTT
-105 SSNASYEQLDHYAAL
+105 SNVSFEQLHHYAAL

-134 YAIKTLDIANK
+134 YAIKTLDIASK
-145 LNNPDK
+145 LKDPGK
-151 IIEAK
+151 IVEAK

-176 KDSDIDNLSASSK
+176 KDSDIDDLSASVK
-189 LDYYKIMDRLY
+189 LDYYKIMARLY

-207 GVEPFKST
+207 GVEPFKSA
-215 YIEKGNHYSM
+215 YVEKGNKYSER
-225 QAIALIPVNT
+225 AIALIPVNT
-235 VEYWSAVGLMKMKQ
+235 VEYWSTLGLMKMKQ

-259 KVVLKKSVDNHED
+259 REVLKKSVDNHED

-286 NQHDDAL
+286 NQHDEAL
-293 INLIKAAI
+293 INLVKAAI
-301 SDIKSATKET
+301 SDIKSGTKET
-311 VAMRNLATQLYQS
+311 VAMRNLATLLYQS

-373 NLLVWLFLS
+373 NLLIWLFII
-382 VTILLVLFL
+382 VTVLLILFL
-391 GATLIIRKQLKKLK
+391 GATLIIRKQLKKLN
-405 IARLTIQQQNEKVLL
+405 IARKTIQEQNEKVLL

-448 KLERMY
+448 KLEHMY
-454 RMINRKVAM
+454 RLINRKVAT
-463 KQYEEFPKLFKE
+463 KQYDEFPKLFKE
-475 ADILNERK
+475 ADILMERK
-483 NMYISFDQTFLKLF
+483 NMYTSFDQTFLKLF

-505 LLFPQDEIIHMEIEN
+505 LLFPLDELPHMGIEN

-535 GIIES
+535 GVIES

-564 SIIQNELFEQKI
+564 SIVQNELFEQKI

>member
-1 MKIILNYKLTNI
+1 
-13 ISVPLYFL
+13 
-21 STYENIYFVIFGINI
+21 
-36 YLSQNFNTTVLKNH
+36 
-50 KRIIL
+50 
-55 ILLCIR
+55 
-61 FATMLQAERLDSMFV
+61 
-76 VLDKFITQSNYY
+76 
-88 MNLKETKIHKIM
+88 MNLKENKIHKIM
-100 NELSA
+100 NELQA
-105 SSNASYEQLDHYAAL
+105 APVISYDQLYHYAAL

-134 YAIKTLDIANK
+134 YAIKTLNIANK

-151 IIEAK
+151 ILEAK

-176 KDSDIDNLSASSK
+176 KDSDIDDLSPGTK
-189 LDYYKIMDRLY
+189 LDYYKIMARLY

-207 GVEPFKST
+207 GVEPFKAD
-215 YIEKGNHYSM
+215 YVEKGNKYSEK
-225 QAIALIPVNT
+225 AIPLIAVNT
-235 VEYWSAVGLMKMKQ
+235 VEYWSALGLMKMKQ

-259 KVVLKKSVDNHED
+259 KEVLRTSNDNHED

-280 YINSLT
+280 YINTLT
-286 NQHDDAL
+286 NQHEDAV

-301 SDIKSATKET
+301 ADIKSATKET
-311 VAMRNLATQLYQS
+311 VAMRNLATLLYQS

-373 NLLVWLFLS
+373 NILIWLVLS
-382 VTILLVLFL
+382 VTILFILFL
-391 GATLIIRKQLKKLK
+391 GATLIIRKQLKKLN
-405 IARLTIQQQNEKVLL
+405 IARRTIQEQNEKVLQ
-420 TNSELYE
+420 TNSELSE

-448 KLERMY
+448 KLEHMY
-454 RMINRKVAM
+454 RLINRKVALRQFDDFAKM
-463 KQYEEFPKLFKE
+463 FKE
-475 ADILNERK
+475 ADMIIERK
-483 NMYISFDQTFLKLF
+483 NMYSSFDETFLKLF

-505 LLFPQDEIIHMEIEN
+505 LLFPPEEIAHMGIEN
-520 GSLTVEMRIFALIRL
+520 GNLTVEMRIFALIRL
-535 GIIES
+535 GIFES
-540 EKISKF
+540 EKIGKF

-558 TKVKNK
+558 TKIKNK

-576 MEIKSVK
+576 MEIKSVKSDT

>member
-1 MKIILNYKLTNI
+1 
-13 ISVPLYFL
+13 
-21 STYENIYFVIFGINI
+21 
-36 YLSQNFNTTVLKNH
+36 
-50 KRIIL
+50 
-55 ILLCIR
+55 
-61 FATMLQAERLDSMFV
+61 MLHAERLDSMFV
-76 VLDKFITQSNYY
+76 VLDKYIVQSSYY
-88 MNLKETKIHKIM
+88 MNLKENKIHKIKK
-100 NELSA
+100 ELQGTSKV
-105 SSNASYEQLDHYAAL
+105 SFEQLHHYAAL

-134 YAIKTLDIANK
+134 YAIKTLEIANK
-145 LNNPDK
+145 LNDPGK

-156 VRLVFCFL
+156 IRLVFCFL

-176 KDSDIDNLSASSK
+176 KDSDIDDLSAPVK
-189 LDYYKIMDRLY
+189 LDYYKIMARLY

-207 GVEPFKST
+207 GVEPFKSA
-215 YIEKGNHYSM
+215 YVEKGNKYSE

-235 VEYWSAVGLMKMKQ
+235 VEYWSVVGLMKMKQ

-259 KVVLKKSVDNHED
+259 KEVLKNSVDNHED

-286 NQHDDAL
+286 NQHDEAL
-293 INLIKAAI
+293 INLVKAAI
-301 SDIKSATKET
+301 SDIKSGTKET
-311 VAMRNLATQLYQS
+311 VAMRNLATLLYQS

-373 NLLVWLFLS
+373 NLLIWLFII
-382 VTILLVLFL
+382 VTVLLILFL

-405 IARLTIQQQNEKVLL
+405 IARKTIQEQNEKVLL

-448 KLERMY
+448 KLEHMY
-454 RMINRKVAM
+454 RLINRKVAT
-463 KQYEEFPKLFKE
+463 KQYDEFPKLFKE
-475 ADILNERK
+475 ADILMERK
-483 NMYISFDQTFLKLF
+483 NMYTSFDQTFLKLF

-505 LLFPQDEIIHMEIEN
+505 LLFPLDELPHMGIEN

-535 GIIES
+535 GVIES

-564 SIIQNELFEQKI
+564 SIVQNELFEQKI